1 MSLQASIKP
10 ISSVL
15 SGLGI
20 SVHHNSP
27 YLLKRADGSFLD
39 PETGERLG
47 FDHRFMS
54 KGEGD
59 QVHGWGSYFSVND
72 LRRYANFKKDI
83 TYKGISSENVQ
94 RSIEDPV
101 MAFAIEVV
109 MDHIKDGKTAEQGIK
124 EALEYWN
131 KKGENSRLSRVVE
144 KLHLLEPSDFKV
156 NGERHHYNV
165 EIPDDDG
172 TNYLYE
178 GEPIGEDK
186 YWRVRNAL
194 DTNDQLTVFDLLW
207 QNGADPDNITWRD
220 IRVALEAKAIMKDS
234 DFTRED
240 ISKQLHDAGFVG
252 VKYDGAVDG
261 ECYVIFDENDAK
273 IVGHDLFGVSN
284 TTNTKK
290 IVTALTITIF
300 KSNAFKTLLQPYK
313 RRSTTAKPR
322 LVTCTINGTSLAE
335 TNINR
340 FIDKSK
346 LIALI
351 NDFNINNA
359 KDFIDAIGK
368 CFPQQ
373 TEKELK
379 NPNSTYE
386 SKYQILN
393 FSEFG
398 VKILFRISN
407 HNVNCNNIKDEIEEA
422 YSIAI
427 KDRKSKNTFVDKDDI
442 TATEYV
448 YFTDNCNT
456 ETYKGIAIK
465 IYDFLQTSVWPEDK
479 EPKADKINYSPKKST
494 LKGQS
499 YYSTYHI
506 VDCENEG
513 DIEYARR
520 EVERAGGIVD
530 DITSEYKDED
540 IDDYYESKEW
550 YIDFHCETG
559 QQFIEACKKL
569 GIRNKYTIEKKLQL
583 QAKAAIAKLKLL
595 EDQPRLKG
603 F

>member
-94 RSIEDPV
+94 RFIEDPV

-207 QNGADPDNITWRD
+207 KNGADPDNITWRD
-220 IRVALEAKAIMKDS
+220 IRVVLEAKAIMKDS

-273 IVGHDLFGVSN
+273 IVGHDLFGVKGAKEKTVVEPTTVLISFKKDVKLSLETRSLLKAGDKRPFTRSGFYSLSN
-284 TTNTKK
+284 HLSGAKVNKNSQTIKILEKK
-290 IVTALTITIF
+290 IKNWDIDDCKMFALLI
-300 KSNAFKTLLQPYK
+300 SNLIGAEGNDSKYKIDYSETGEKFTLRISLHNMNASNY
-313 RRSTTAKPR
+313 AKK
-322 LVTCTINGTSLAE
+322 GM
-335 TNINR
+335 
-340 FIDKSK
+340 
-346 LIALI
+346 
-351 NDFNINNA
+351 
-359 KDFIDAIGK
+359 
-368 CFPQQ
+368 
-373 TEKELK
+373 LK
-379 NPNSTYE
+379 NNYGVTFKEPNT
-386 SKYQILN
+386 
-393 FSEFG
+393 
-398 VKILFRISN
+398 
-407 HNVNCNNIKDEIEEA
+407 A
-422 YSIAI
+422 
-427 KDRKSKNTFVDKDDI
+427 NTFYPHKTVS
-442 TATEYV
+442 AVEYV
-448 YFTDNCNT
+448 YDESTTSKDDLKN
-456 ETYKGIAIK
+456 IASSILYLLK
-465 IYDFLQTSVWPEDK
+465 NGRWDESIAPSDE
-479 EPKADKINYSPKKST
+479 INYSPEKHT

-513 DIEYARR
+513 DIEYARI

-530 DITSEYKDED
+530 DINSEYKDED

-550 YIDFHCETG
+550 YINFHCETE

-595 EDQPRLKG
+595 KNQPRLKG